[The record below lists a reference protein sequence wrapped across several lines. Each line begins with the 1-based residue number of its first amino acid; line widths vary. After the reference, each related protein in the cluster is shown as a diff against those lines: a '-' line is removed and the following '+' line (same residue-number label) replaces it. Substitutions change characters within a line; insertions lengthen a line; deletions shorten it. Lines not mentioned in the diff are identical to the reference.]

1 MVYRIYVEKKE
12 EFASEAFSLKNEII
26 NLLQIK
32 GLKALRIVNRYDVEN
47 ISEELFESSV
57 TRVFSEPQVDI
68 SSKTLRFDRG
78 ETYRYFHFFICL
90 FCFNQSLFHKIN
102 VFIHQYQIQS

>member
-47 ISEELFESSV
+47 ISEELFESSAD
-57 TRVFSEPQVDI
+57 EY
-68 SSKTLRFDRG
+68 K
-78 ETYRYFHFFICL
+78 
-90 FCFNQSLFHKIN
+90 
-102 VFIHQYQIQS
+102 